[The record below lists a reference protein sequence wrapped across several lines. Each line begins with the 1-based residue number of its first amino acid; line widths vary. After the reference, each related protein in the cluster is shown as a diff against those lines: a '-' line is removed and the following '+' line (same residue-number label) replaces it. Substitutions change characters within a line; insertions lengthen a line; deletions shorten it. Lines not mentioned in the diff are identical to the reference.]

1 MTACDA
7 ITARSVWRIVTAVP
21 NADSRAIAQRLGLDL
36 IAVLS
41 ALRLLHHLGY
51 VERVPGAYGGRASQR
66 VVRVPFVL
74 LEGL

>member
-1 MTACDA
+1 MTAGDA
-7 ITARSVWRIVTAVP
+7 HTARRVWRIVTAVP
-21 NADSRAIAQRLGLDL
+21 DADSRVIAQRLGLDL

-51 VERVPGAYGGRASQR
+51 VERVPGAYGGHASQR